1 MRNVGTMMPT
11 DTLAFAARLTAL
23 LLALAADLPAQHRVV
38 LRGQRFAPARLE
50 ATVGDTVRFELES
63 GAPHNVA
70 FYPDSIPPG
79 ALAPLARNLGADP
92 RLLFTPDMLLFTG
105 EAFVL
110 SLAGLPPGTYV
121 FYCAPHVAGGMR
133 GELVVRARAP

>member
-1 MRNVGTMMPT
+1 MTPTRRMR
-11 DTLAFAARLTAL
+11 TLALATGL
-23 LLALAADLPAQHRVV
+23 LLAAAAELPAQHRVV
-38 LRGQRFAPARLE
+38 LRGQRFQPAQVV
-50 ATVGDTVRFELES
+50 AAVGDSVRFELES

-133 GELVVRARAP
+133 GELVVRARDR